1 VSQRCNNL
9 TGTSGRVDEDGAPG
23 TGPRPISGRWLLLRP
38 ANGAIYAL
46 QLLLVT
52 NNPSPVAES
61 TSDQPDNGAPVAP
74 ALSHRA
80 GRLAV
85 ATPQT
90 KAGLSRQAK
99 AGTAFRVAPN
109 VYIVGATL
117 TPEHAVAHHRTAI
130 ISVFWPGA
138 VLSDRTALT
147 GGMPSEGWIFI
158 AHPDPARRSYLEL
171 PGVTVSP
178 RVGPGPLPGDTS
190 MPNGLH
196 ISGPARRLVEN
207 VSIAGRPPRGRP
219 RRQAGTEA
227 VEDEIDKLARQGGA
241 GAIQNVLSQLDAI
254 AGQLPAG
261 PVEVVRSRLAAVL
274 ESFSGSKPAS
284 ERLAAR
290 LSGEP
295 YDEHRLSMFRSLA
308 ELLGDTAPE
317 PRPALG
323 LPERWTWEPF
333 FEAYFSNFIEGTE
346 FGVDE
351 AREIAIDGV
360 IPSARP
366 ADAHDVAATYRI
378 VSDPASRALA
388 PASADELLGQ
398 LRDQHRVLLAA
409 RPEKRPGEFKERR
422 NYAGGSAFVEP
433 DLVVGTLRRG
443 FDLFG
448 SITDPMHR
456 AVALML
462 LITECHPFD
471 DGNGRLAR
479 IVSNGVLT
487 AGGQVRVVIPTLY
500 RNNYLAGLAGVS
512 NGHGRGE
519 SLIAVLRF
527 AQKWTAAIDWTT
539 FEGTNEHLRRLDAYM
554 DPGLAEASGI
564 RLRLPEPT

>member
-1 VSQRCNNL
+1 VP
-9 TGTSGRVDEDGAPG
+9 D
-23 TGPRPISGRWLLLRP
+23 
-38 ANGAIYAL
+38 
-46 QLLLVT
+46 
-52 NNPSPVAES
+52 NPSPVAGS
-61 TSDQPDNGAPVAP
+61 ASDRLDNGASVAP
-74 ALSHRA
+74 AIPHPA
-80 GRLAV
+80 GRLVV

-99 AGTAFRVAPN
+99 AGTAVRVAPN

-117 TPEHAVAHHRTAI
+117 APEQSVSHHRAAI
-130 ISVFWPGA
+130 INVFWPGA

-147 GGMPSEGWIFI
+147 GGMPFEGWMFI
-158 AHPDPARRSYLEL
+158 AHPDPARHSDLEL

-178 RVGPGPLPGDTS
+178 RVGPGPLPGD
-190 MPNGLH
+190 MPMPDGLH

-207 VSIAGRPPRGRP
+207 VGIAGRPPRGRP
-219 RRQAGTEA
+219 SRQAGTEA
-227 VEDEIDKLARQGGA
+227 VEDEMEKLARHGGA
-241 GAIQNVLSQLDAI
+241 GASQNVLSQLDAI

-261 PVEVVRSRLAAVL
+261 PVEVVRSRLAAL
-274 ESFSGSKPAS
+274 LGSFSGAKPTS

-295 YDEHRLSMFRSLA
+295 YDEHRLAMFRALA

-323 LPERWTWEPF
+323 PPERWTWEPF

-346 FGVDE
+346 FGVYE

-360 IPSARP
+360 IPPERP

-388 PASADELLGQ
+388 PASADELLDQ
-398 LRDQHRVLLAA
+398 LRELHRVLLAA
-409 RPEKRPGEFKERR
+409 RPEKRPGEFKVRR
-422 NYAGGSAFVEP
+422 NYAGGYGFVEP

-443 FDLFG
+443 FDLF
-448 SITDPMHR
+448 SSVTDPMHR

-479 IVSNGVLT
+479 IMSNGVLT
-487 AGGQVRVVIPTLY
+487 AAGQVRIVIPTVY

-512 NGHGRGE
+512 NGNGRGE

-527 AQKWTAAIDWTT
+527 AQKWTAAIDWMT
-539 FEGTNEHLRRLDAYM
+539 FEATDEQLRRLDTYM

-564 RLRLPEPT
+564 RLRLPGPT

>member
-1 VSQRCNNL
+1 V
-9 TGTSGRVDEDGAPG
+9 PG
-23 TGPRPISGRWLLLRP
+23 LISVPWLPRSPTTGP
-38 ANGAIYAL
+38 IYAL
-46 QLLLVT
+46 QLLSVT
-52 NNPSPVAES
+52 DSPSPVAGS
-61 TSDQPDNGAPVAP
+61 APNRLDNGASVAR
-74 ALSHRA
+74 ALPHPA

-85 ATPQT
+85 ATKQT

-109 VYIVGATL
+109 AYIVGATL
-117 TPEHAVAHHRTAI
+117 APEQAVAHHRTAI
-130 ISVFWPGA
+130 ISMFWPGS

-147 GGMPSEGWIFI
+147 GGMPFEGWIFI
-158 AHPDPARRSYLEL
+158 SHPDPARRSDLEL
-171 PGVTVSP
+171 PGVTVSV
-178 RVGPGPLPGDTS
+178 RVGPGPLPGD
-190 MPNGLH
+190 MPMPDGLH
-196 ISGPARRLVEN
+196 ISGRARRLVEN

-219 RRQAGTEA
+219 SRQAGTEL
-227 VEDEIDKLARQGGA
+227 VGDEIDQVARQGGA
-241 GAIQNVLSQLDAI
+241 GAVHNVLSQLDTI
-254 AGQLPAG
+254 SNHLPAG
-261 PVEVVRSRLAAVL
+261 PVEVVRNLLAGVL
-274 ESFSGSKPAS
+274 GSFSGSKLTS

-295 YDEHRLSMFRSLA
+295 YDEHRLSMFRGLA

-323 LPERWTWEPF
+323 SPQRWTWEPF

-346 FGVDE
+346 FGVEE

-360 IPSARP
+360 IPSERP
-366 ADAHDVAATYRI
+366 ADAHDVVATYRI
-378 VSDPASRALA
+378 VSDPVSRAVA
-388 PASADELLGQ
+388 PASADELLDE
-398 LRDQHRVLLAA
+398 LRDLHRILLAA

-422 NYAGGSAFVEP
+422 NYAAGYAFVEP

-443 FDLFG
+443 FDVF
-448 SITDPMHR
+448 SSVTDPMQR

-479 IVSNGVLT
+479 VISNGVLT
-487 AGGQVRVVIPTLY
+487 AAGQVRIVIPTVY

-512 NGHGRGE
+512 NGNGRGE

-527 AQKWTAAIDWTT
+527 AQKWTAAVDWMA
-539 FEGTNEHLRRLDAYM
+539 FEATDEQLRRLDAYM
-554 DPGLAEASGI
+554 DPGLAELSGI
-564 RLRLPEPT
+564 RLRLPEQT

>member
-1 VSQRCNNL
+1 M
-9 TGTSGRVDEDGAPG
+9 TE
-23 TGPRPISGRWLLLRP
+23 
-38 ANGAIYAL
+38 
-46 QLLLVT
+46 
-52 NNPSPVAES
+52 NPSPVAGPA
-61 TSDQPDNGAPVAP
+61 SDRLDNCASVARGRP
-74 ALSHRA
+74 HPA
-80 GRLAV
+80 GRLVV

-99 AGTAFRVAPN
+99 AGSAFRVAPN

-117 TPEHAVAHHRTAI
+117 APEQAVAYRRTAI

-147 GGMPSEGWIFI
+147 GGMPFEGWIFI
-158 AHPDPARRSYLEL
+158 AHPDPARRSDLEL

-178 RVGPGPLPGDTS
+178 RVGPGPLPGDTP
-190 MPNGLH
+190 MPDGLH

-207 VSIAGRPPRGRP
+207 VSVAGRPPRGRP
-219 RRQAGTEA
+219 SRQAGTEA
-227 VEDEIDKLARQGGA
+227 AEDEIDKLARQGGA
-241 GAIQNVLSQLDAI
+241 GSIQKVLSQLDTI
-254 AGQLPAG
+254 AGQLPSG
-261 PVEVVRSRLAAVL
+261 PVEAVRSRLAAVL
-274 ESFSGSKPAS
+274 GSFTGSKPTS

-290 LSGEP
+290 LAGEP
-295 YDEHRLSMFRSLA
+295 YDEHRLPMFRALA
-308 ELLGDTAPE
+308 DLLGDTAPE

-323 LPERWTWEPF
+323 PTERWTWEPF

-351 AREIAIDGV
+351 ARQIAIDGV
-360 IPSARP
+360 VPPERP

-378 VSDPASRALA
+378 ISDPASRALA
-388 PASADELLGQ
+388 PVSADELLDQ
-398 LRDQHRVLLAA
+398 LRDLHRVLLAA

-422 NYAGGSAFVEP
+422 NYAGGYAFVEP

-443 FDLFG
+443 FDVF
-448 SITDPMHR
+448 SSVTDPMHR

-471 DGNGRLAR
+471 DGNGRLVR
-479 IVSNGVLT
+479 IVSNGVLS
-487 AGGQVRVVIPTLY
+487 AAGQVRIVIPTVY

-512 NGHGRGE
+512 NGKGRGE

-527 AQKWTAAIDWTT
+527 AQKWTAAIDWTK
-539 FEGTNEHLRRLDAYM
+539 FESTDEQFRRLDAYM
-554 DPGLAEASGI
+554 DPGLADASGI

>member
-1 VSQRCNNL
+1 
-9 TGTSGRVDEDGAPG
+9 
-23 TGPRPISGRWLLLRP
+23 LLLSP
-38 ANGAIYAL
+38 TAEAIYAL
-46 QLLLVT
+46 QLLSVPD
-52 NNPSPVAES
+52 NHSPVAGS
-61 TSDQPDNGAPVAP
+61 APVRLDNGAPVAQ
-74 ALSHRA
+74 ALPHPA

-117 TPEHAVAHHRTAI
+117 APEQAVAHHRTAI
-130 ISVFWPGA
+130 IGVFWPGA

-147 GGMPSEGWIFI
+147 GGMPFEGWIFVV
-158 AHPDPARRSYLEL
+158 HPHPARRSELKL

-178 RVGPGPLPGDTS
+178 RVGPGPLPGDTP
-190 MPNGLH
+190 MPDGLQ

-207 VSIAGRPPRGRP
+207 VSIAGRPPHGRP
-219 RRQAGTEA
+219 SRQTGTEV
-227 VEDEIDKLARQGGA
+227 VEDEIDKVARQGGA
-241 GAIQNVLSQLDAI
+241 GAIQNVLNQLDAI
-254 AGQLPAG
+254 AGQLPAV
-261 PVEVVRSRLAAVL
+261 PVEVVRRRLAAVL
-274 ESFSGSKPAS
+274 GSFSEAKPTS

-295 YDEHRLSMFRSLA
+295 YDEHRISMFRGLA

-323 LPERWTWEPF
+323 APERWTWEPF

-360 IPSARP
+360 IPPERP
-366 ADAHDVAATYRI
+366 VDAHDVAATYRI
-378 VSDPASRALA
+378 ISDPASRALA
-388 PASADELLGQ
+388 PASADELLDQ
-398 LRDQHRVLLAA
+398 LRDLHRVLLAA
-409 RPEKRPGEFKERR
+409 RPEKRPGEFKELR
-422 NYAGGSAFVEP
+422 NYAGGYAFVEP

-443 FDLFG
+443 FDLF
-448 SITDPMHR
+448 SSVTDPMHR

-479 IVSNGVLT
+479 IMSNGVLT
-487 AGGQVRVVIPTLY
+487 AGGQVRIIIPTIY
-500 RNNYLAGLAGVS
+500 RSNYLAGLAGVS
-512 NGHGRGE
+512 NGNGRGE

-539 FEGTNEHLRRLDAYM
+539 FEATDEQLRRLDVYM
-554 DPGLAEASGI
+554 DPGVAEASGI

>member
-1 VSQRCNNL
+1 VS
-9 TGTSGRVDEDGAPG
+9 D
-23 TGPRPISGRWLLLRP
+23 
-38 ANGAIYAL
+38 
-46 QLLLVT
+46 
-52 NNPSPVAES
+52 NPSPVAGSALKPLDNSES
-61 TSDQPDNGAPVAP
+61 VAP
-74 ALSHRA
+74 ALPHPA

-99 AGTAFRVAPN
+99 AGNAFRVAPN
-109 VYIVGATL
+109 VYIVGATQA
-117 TPEHAVAHHRTAI
+117 PEQAVAYHRTAI
-130 ISVFWPGA
+130 INVFWPGA

-147 GGMPSEGWIFI
+147 GGMPFEGWLFI
-158 AHPDPARRSYLEL
+158 AHPDPARRSDLEL

-178 RVGPGPLPGDTS
+178 RVGPGLMPGDTP
-190 MPNGLH
+190 MPDGLH

-207 VSIAGRPPRGRP
+207 VSVAGRPPRGRP
-219 RRQAGTEA
+219 SRQAGTEV

-241 GAIQNVLSQLDAI
+241 GSVQNVLSQLDAI
-254 AGQLPAG
+254 GGQLPSG
-261 PVEVVRSRLAAVL
+261 PVEAVRSRLAAVL
-274 ESFSGSKPAS
+274 GSNSRSKPTS

-290 LSGEP
+290 LAGEP
-295 YDEHRLSMFRSLA
+295 YDEHRLSIFRSLA
-308 ELLGDTAPE
+308 ELLSDTAPE

-323 LPERWTWEPF
+323 SPERWTWEPF
-333 FEAYFSNFIEGTE
+333 FETYFSNFIEGTE

-360 IPSARP
+360 IPAERP
-366 ADAHDVAATYRI
+366 ADAHDVRATYRI
-378 VSDPASRALA
+378 VDDPTCRALA
-388 PASADELLGQ
+388 PTNADQLLDEL
-398 LRDQHRVLLAA
+398 RDLHGVLMAA
-409 RPEKRPGEFKERR
+409 RPEKRPGQFKVRP
-422 NYAGGSAFVEP
+422 NYAGGYAFVEP

-443 FDLFG
+443 FDIFN
-448 SITDPMHR
+448 SVTDPMHR

-471 DGNGRLAR
+471 DGNGRMAR

-487 AGGQVRVVIPTLY
+487 AAGQVRIVIPTVY

-512 NGHGRGE
+512 HGNGRGE

-539 FEGTNEHLRRLDAYM
+539 FEATDEQLRRLNAYM

-564 RLRLPEPT
+564 RLRLPDSS

>member
-1 VSQRCNNL
+1 M
-9 TGTSGRVDEDGAPG
+9 
-23 TGPRPISGRWLLLRP
+23 
-38 ANGAIYAL
+38 
-46 QLLLVT
+46 
-52 NNPSPVAES
+52 
-61 TSDQPDNGAPVAP
+61 
-74 ALSHRA
+74 
-80 GRLAV
+80 

-99 AGTAFRVAPN
+99 AGTAVRVAPN

-117 TPEHAVAHHRTAI
+117 SPEQAVAHHRTAI

-147 GGMPSEGWIFI
+147 GGMPFEGWIFI
-158 AHPDPARRSYLEL
+158 AHPDPVRRSDLEL

-178 RVGPGPLPGDTS
+178 RIGPGPLPGDTQ
-190 MPNGLH
+190 MPDGLH

-219 RRQAGTEA
+219 SRQAGTEA
-227 VEDEIDKLARQGGA
+227 VEDEIDKVARHGGA
-241 GAIQNVLSQLDAI
+241 GAIQNALSQLDAI
-254 AGQLPAG
+254 AAQLPAG
-261 PVEVVRSRLAAVL
+261 QVEVVRSRLAAVL
-274 ESFSGSKPAS
+274 GSFSEAKPTS

-290 LSGEP
+290 LAGEP

-308 ELLGDTAPE
+308 DLLDNTAPE

-323 LPERWTWEPF
+323 APERWMWEPF

-346 FGVDE
+346 FGVEE

-360 IPSARP
+360 IPSERP

-378 VSDPASRALA
+378 VSDPATRALA
-388 PASADELLGQ
+388 PASADQLLDQ
-398 LRDQHRVLLAA
+398 LKDQHRVLLAA

-422 NYAGGSAFVEP
+422 NYAGGYAFVEP
-433 DLVVGTLRRG
+433 DLVLGTLRRG
-443 FDLFG
+443 FDVF
-448 SITDPMHR
+448 SSVTDPMHR

-471 DGNGRLAR
+471 DGNGRIGR
-479 IVSNGVLT
+479 IVSNGVLS
-487 AGGQVRVVIPTLY
+487 AAGQVRIVIPTVY

-512 NGHGRGE
+512 NGSGRGE
-519 SLIAVLRF
+519 TLIAVLRF
-527 AQKWTAAIDWTT
+527 AQKWTGAIDWTT
-539 FEGTNEHLRRLDAYM
+539 FEAADEQLRGLDVYM
-554 DPGLAEASGI
+554 DPGLADASGI
-564 RLRLPEPT
+564 RLRLPGAS